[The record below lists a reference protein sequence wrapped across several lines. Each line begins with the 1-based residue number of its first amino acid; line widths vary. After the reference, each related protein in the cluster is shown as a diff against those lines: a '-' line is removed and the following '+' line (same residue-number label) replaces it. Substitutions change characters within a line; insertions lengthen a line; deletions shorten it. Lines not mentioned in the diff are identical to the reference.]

1 VKEYD
6 IFVPLRYNDGRPIE
20 GTKLQ
25 QLQSEL
31 LGQFGGLTYF
41 PQANHGYW
49 KLGDV
54 VYRDEIVIY
63 RVIASRSRESR
74 SFLRELKERLKAD
87 LNQEEILV
95 VERDVDTL

>member
-1 VKEYD
+1 M
-6 IFVPLRYNDGRPIE
+6 PLRYNDGRPIE